1 VRPQTLII
9 ALLLTVTIF
18 VPPVYIAHAS
28 VALNQTV
35 PVLQEAVL
43 KRMCAV
49 YVTEMGRPVLT
60 VQEHQTVLPK
70 MMHVAFVM
78 EMGQLALTVQENQTA
93 TLLKMLVA
101 CAVET
106 AQLVWI
112 ALVFQMEIQKRT
124 SVEYVVEMAALAL
137 FVMRTIQ

>member
-49 YVTEMGRPVLT
+49 YV
-60 VQEHQTVLPK
+60 Q
-70 MMHVAFVM
+70 
-78 EMGQLALTVQENQTA
+78 
-93 TLLKMLVA
+93 
-101 CAVET
+101 ET
-106 AQLVWI
+106 ARLVWI
-112 ALVFQMEIQKRT
+112 ALVFQMEMQRKM
-124 SVEYVVEMAALAL
+124 SAGYAMEMAALAL
-137 FVMRTIQ
+137 FVMRIIQ